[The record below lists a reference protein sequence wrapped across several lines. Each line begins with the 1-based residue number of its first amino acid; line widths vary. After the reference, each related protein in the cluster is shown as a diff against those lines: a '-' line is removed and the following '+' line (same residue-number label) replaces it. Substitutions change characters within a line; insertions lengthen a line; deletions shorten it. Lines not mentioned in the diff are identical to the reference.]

1 MAPLAPALRRAVTQ
15 QVFGIGSRRSAY
27 VALVFLT
34 VLWGMNWVAMK
45 FGLQYAHPVV
55 YNIERTLVA
64 IALLFA
70 VMFWEGRPLKP
81 RSWTAIVVT
90 GFFQTTINF
99 GATTMALA
107 GGGAGRT
114 SVLVFTMPFWTMLI
128 AWPVLHE
135 RVRGSQWFAVGFAL
149 IGLVLMVEPWNW
161 QGELEPK
168 LWATL
173 SGFGW
178 AAGTVAT
185 KYYQRRHRLD
195 ILNLITWQ
203 MVAGILP
210 ICLIPLVYPLPP
222 AQWTGVY
229 VVALLYAGLISTGIG
244 FILWTAILAW
254 LPAGTASL
262 NMFAIPVIAL
272 VSSMLVF
279 DERLTA
285 TEWLGIGSIGVGL
298 AIISVRAWLSGR
310 RPKGEPV
317 AAPAQ

>member
-1 MAPLAPALRRAVTQ
+1 VTHHL
-15 QVFGIGSRRSAY
+15 FGIASKRAAY
-27 VALVFLT
+27 GALILLT
-34 VLWGMNWVAMK
+34 LIWGMNWMAMK
-45 FGLQYAHPVV
+45 FGLQYAHPVI
-55 YNIERTLVA
+55 YNIERTWVA
-64 IALLFA
+64 IALVFA
-70 VMFWEGRPLKP
+70 VLFWERRPLKP
-81 RSWTAIVVT
+81 ESWTAVIVT

-114 SVLVFTMPFWTMLI
+114 AVLVFTMPFWTMLI

-149 IGLVLMVEPWNW
+149 AGLVLVVEPWNW
-161 QGELEPK
+161 QGELAPK

-185 KYYQRRHRLD
+185 KYFQRQHRVD
-195 ILNLITWQ
+195 MLNLIAWQ
-203 MVAGILP
+203 MVAGIIP

-222 AQWTGVY
+222 AQWNAVY
-229 VVALLYAGLISTGIG
+229 VSALLFAGVIATAIG
-244 FILWTAILAW
+244 FILWTAILTW

-279 DERLTA
+279 GERLTA
-285 TEWLGIGSIGVGL
+285 TEWLGIASIGVGL
-298 AIISVRAWLSGR
+298 AIVSVRAWLASR
-310 RPKGEPV
+310 RGEREV
-317 AAPAQ
+317 IEAPAIEGG